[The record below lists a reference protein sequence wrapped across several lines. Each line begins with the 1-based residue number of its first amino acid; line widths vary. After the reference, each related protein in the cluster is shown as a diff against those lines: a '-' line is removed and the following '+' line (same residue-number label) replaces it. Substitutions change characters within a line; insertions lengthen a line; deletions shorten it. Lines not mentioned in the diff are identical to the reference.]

1 MSHLFL
7 LPVLVLFPTF
17 LICCPTLICFHL
29 CPVSPVSLISPTV
42 CISFHYSLLPE
53 FCDFSH
59 FTAYVSL
66 SPLSFFLLPV
76 SWKSVSVVTEGG
88 QRRNEARCKL
98 MRMHRWIICWSDFTS
113 RWSNFLVCIASVC
126 NFKKRMASLHI
137 KPRCDPKYKS
147 CREHCCI
154 RNHEMQE
161 YLMQLHQI

>member
-7 LPVLVLFPTF
+7 LPVLVLIPTF

-42 CISFHYSLLPE
+42 CISLSLLAVSRVLRL
-53 FCDFSH
+53 FSFH
-59 FTAYVSL
+59 CLCVLVS
-66 SPLSFFLLPV
+66 FVLLPV

-88 QRRNEARCKL
+88 QRKNEACCKQ
-98 MRMHRWIICWSDFTS
+98 MRMHRWLICWSDFTL
-113 RWSNFLVCIASVC
+113 RCSNFLVCIASVC
-126 NFKKRMASLHI
+126 NFKKRMVSLHI